1 MIIDNII
8 FYYPSRQTGGT
19 QYLFKRSAEYLAES
33 QNKYKIYYIDYP
45 DGFSRRNIKT
55 DKVLFLDFVED
66 TPLRI
71 CDGSII
77 IAQLNMIG
85 QYSHFLNFDK
95 SKSAILFWCLHA
107 TNISS
112 NLTIRG
118 NIFLVSK
125 RKRHQIGKILHE
137 LSEFGVVKFMVY
149 HSCFDIF
156 KDLYHDTPVLEWLPN
171 IIDLNE
177 DLEIPSFSRLDSSAV
192 RFCWL
197 GRLDEEK
204 ARNII
209 TYMNELESLCK
220 DIPVELSLIGMGPAK
235 NMLQEKAKCYSY
247 PIDFVGEKREQD
259 LDLYIRNE
267 VEIGLASG
275 TSALEFASRGK
286 PVIVDWVIDK
296 VFDAGERS
304 KYTLIHE
311 DEDINT
317 SIKDKLI
324 RNQEATFVIK
334 VNEILSEYEEK
345 SKAEYMY
352 AKQKTVASGCNK
364 LVASACAIS
373 SLDHKIVVPR
383 IRKIEQICRTAERRR
398 YVISWGYAI
407 FKKVF
412 RVFK

>member
-1 MIIDNII
+1 MKIDKII

-19 QYLFKRSAEYLAES
+19 QYLFKRSAEYLAEN
-33 QNKYKIYYIDYP
+33 QDEYKIYYMDYQ
-45 DGFSRRNIKT
+45 DGFSRRNIKS
-55 DKVLFLDFVED
+55 DKVLFLDYSED
-66 TPLRI
+66 NLLHI
-71 CDGSII
+71 DDGSII

-85 QYSHFLNFDK
+85 QYSRFLTFDK

-107 TNISS
+107 TNIRS

-125 RKRHQIGKILHE
+125 RKRRQIGKILHE
-137 LSEFGVVKFMVY
+137 LSKIGVVKFMVY

-156 KDLYHDTPVLEWLPN
+156 KDLYYDTPVLEWLPN
-171 IIDLNE
+171 IIEQNE
-177 DLEIPSFSRLDSSAV
+177 NSKMPSFSRLESSVV

-197 GRLDEEK
+197 GRLDAEK

-220 DIPVELSLIGMGPAK
+220 NIPVRLSLIGLGPAK
-235 NMLQEKAKCYSY
+235 NMLQEKAKYYSY
-247 PIDFVGEKREQD
+247 PIDFVGEKREQN

-267 VEIGLASG
+267 TEIGLASG
-275 TSALEFASRGK
+275 TSALEFAIRGK

-317 SIKDKLI
+317 SIKDRLV
-324 RNQEATFVIK
+324 RNSEATFITK
-334 VNEILSEYEEK
+334 VNQILADYEGK
-345 SKAEYMY
+345 SKAEYIY
-352 AKQKTVASGCNK
+352 AKQKTITSGCNK
-364 LVASACAIS
+364 LIASVRAIS
-373 SLDHKIVVPR
+373 SLEHKIVVPQ

-398 YVISWGYAI
+398 AVISWGYSI

-412 RVFK
+412 K

>member
-1 MIIDNII
+1 MRIDKII

-19 QYLFKRSAEYLAES
+19 QYLFKRSAEYLAEN
-33 QNKYKIYYIDYP
+33 QDEYKIYYIDYK
-45 DGFSRRNIKT
+45 DGFSRKNIKS
-55 DKVLFLDFVED
+55 DKVLFLDFVEK
-66 TPLRI
+66 TPLYI
-71 CDGSII
+71 YDGSII
-77 IAQLNMIG
+77 VAQLNMIG
-85 QYSHFLNFDK
+85 QYSRFLTFDN

-112 NLTIRG
+112 NLTIRR

-125 RKRHQIGKILHE
+125 RKRRQVGKILHE

-171 IIDLNE
+171 IIDQNE
-177 DLEIPSFSRLDSSAV
+177 DSGTPSFSRLESSVV

-220 DIPVELSLIGMGPAK
+220 DMPVKLSLIGLGPAK
-235 NMLQEKAKCYSY
+235 NMLQEKAKYYSY
-247 PIDFVGEKREQD
+247 PIEFVGEKREQN

-267 VEIGLASG
+267 TEIGLASG
-275 TSALEFASRGK
+275 TSALEFAIRGK

-296 VFDAGERS
+296 VYNAGERS

-317 SIKDKLI
+317 SIKDRLI
-324 RNQEATFVIK
+324 RNQEATFVTK
-334 VNEILSEYEEK
+334 VNEILSEYEGK

-352 AKQKTVASGCNK
+352 ARQKTIAFGCNK
-364 LVASACAIS
+364 LVASVFAIS

-398 YVISWGYAI
+398 IIISWGYSI
-407 FKKVF
+407 FRKVF
-412 RVFK
+412 K